1 MLDIKSGEE
10 IRTLYKLVEIKGGK
24 KTVKFRTTDIER
36 ALKFH
41 KWYVNRYKQGLLM
54 EIIPEKKNYDWK
66 EKKVTYTFE

>member
-1 MLDIKSGEE
+1 MLDINSGEE

-66 EKKVTYTFE
+66 EKRVTYTFE

>member
-1 MLDIKSGEE
+1 MLDINSGEE

>member
-1 MLDIKSGEE
+1 MLDINSGEE

-41 KWYVNRYKQGLLM
+41 KLYVNRYKQGLLM

-66 EKKVTYTFE
+66 GKKVTYTFE

>member
-1 MLDIKSGEE
+1 MLDINSGEE

-54 EIIPEKKNYDWK
+54 EIIPEKKTYDWK
-66 EKKVTYTFE
+66 GKKVTYTFE